1 MLAERMDEH
10 KVDCW
15 LINTGWTGGRYGTG
29 KRCPLAVTRRIVDA
43 VHSGELRN
51 AQFETFEAFGL
62 QIPTA
67 IEGVP
72 RELLNP
78 ALAWPDRAA
87 FEREV
92 RKLAGM
98 FQNAFALYENDVHEK
113 VRLAVPQLESAAGFL
128 YSLTFFFFWFRLLS
142 SAPITITVGHF
153 RVPRPHDCV
162 RRTILLLVGYYVRV
176 RINRSQTMQKERI
189 LGSL

>member
-1 MLAERMDEH
+1 MLADRMDRH

-43 VHSGELRN
+43 VHSGELRT
-51 AQFETFEAFGL
+51 AQYETFETFGL

-92 RKLAGM
+92 RKLGGM
-98 FQNAFALYENDVHEK
+98 FQKAFALYENDVEEK
-113 VRLAVPQLESAAGFL
+113 VRLAGPQL
-128 YSLTFFFFWFRLLS
+128 
-142 SAPITITVGHF
+142 
-153 RVPRPHDCV
+153 
-162 RRTILLLVGYYVRV
+162 
-176 RINRSQTMQKERI
+176 
-189 LGSL
+189 

>member
-1 MLAERMDEH
+1 MQPGRYAEMLADRMSRH
-10 KVDCW
+10 QVDCW

-43 VHSGELRN
+43 VHSGELKN
-51 AQFETFEAFGL
+51 APYETFETFGL

-78 ALAWPDRAA
+78 GLAWPDRAA

-98 FQNAFALYENDVHEK
+98 FQKAFALYEKDVEEK
-113 VRLAVPQLESAAGFL
+113 VRLAGPQL
-128 YSLTFFFFWFRLLS
+128 
-142 SAPITITVGHF
+142 
-153 RVPRPHDCV
+153 
-162 RRTILLLVGYYVRV
+162 
-176 RINRSQTMQKERI
+176 
-189 LGSL
+189 